1 MICYGA
7 SDGSGQRLQK
17 LNSIAAS
24 ASRSD
29 HACVALQTEAK
40 LDSLAELFAMLE
52 QAGLQFWLAGGW
64 AVDFH
69 AGRITRPHSD
79 VDLVVDHADREELH
93 ALLLHAGFKVVEDS
107 EPDAE
112 MIYQRDNFKVDL
124 SFIVELDDGTVV
136 SPGWEHWPW
145 PPGSFSSGVRQ
156 LSGVSCHVVSASTL
170 LTSKRD
176 YEAHVGDEP
185 RPCDLADI
193 QVLESYVIG
202 PDV

>member
-1 MICYGA
+1 LTITEV
-7 SDGSGQRLQK
+7 R
-17 LNSIAAS
+17 NSIAVRAF
-24 ASRSD
+24 RND
-29 HACVALQTEAK
+29 HAGVIPQPDAT
-40 LDSLAELFAMLE
+40 LDSLAELFALLE

-69 AGRITRPHSD
+69 AGRVTRPHSD
-79 VDLVVDHADREELH
+79 VDLVVDHADKEELH
-93 ALLLHAGFKVVEDS
+93 ALLLDAEFKVVEDS

-112 MIYQRDNFKVDL
+112 MTYQRDNFKVDL
-124 SFIVELDDGTVV
+124 SFVVELDDGTVV

-145 PPGSFSSGVRQ
+145 PPGSLSSGISQ

-193 QVLESYVIG
+193 QVLERLVIG
-202 PDV
+202 RGV